1 MRKTKESLY
10 LAAIRLHQKIRGGLP
25 KNWHEKNFTD
35 TKHENDQVKKILKE
49 INKSYD
55 SRSLFE
61 IASEAHQKAFG
72 SLPFELGEQATD
84 DATALQ
90 ILLPFELGEQ
100 ATDDASALQ
109 ILPPFEWGEQATD
122 DATALQIL
130 KSIVDGIP
138 YNETQNEYDPI
149 TPRWRKF
156 LN

>member
-10 LAAIRLHQKIRGGLP
+10 LAAIRLNQKISGELP

-35 TKHENDQVKKILKE
+35 TEHENEQVKKILKE
-49 INKSYD
+49 ISKTYD

-84 DATALQ
+84 DASALQ
-90 ILLPFELGEQ
+90 ILLPFEC
-100 ATDDASALQ
+100 
-109 ILPPFEWGEQATD
+109 GEQATD

-149 TPRWRKF
+149 TPRWR
-156 LN
+156 NITS

>member
-10 LAAIRLHQKIRGGLP
+10 LAAIRLNQKISGELP

-35 TKHENDQVKKILKE
+35 TEHENEQVKKILKE
-49 INKSYD
+49 ISKAYD

-72 SLPFELGEQATD
+72 SLPFELV
-84 DATALQ
+84 
-90 ILLPFELGEQ
+90 
-100 ATDDASALQ
+100 
-109 ILPPFEWGEQATD
+109 EQATD

-130 KSIVDGIP
+130 KPIVDGIP

>member
-10 LAAIRLHQKIRGGLP
+10 LAAIRLNQKISGELP

-35 TKHENDQVKKILKE
+35 TEHENEQVKKILKE
-49 INKSYD
+49 ISKTYD

-84 DATALQ
+84 DAK
-90 ILLPFELGEQ
+90 
-100 ATDDASALQ
+100 ALQ

>member
-84 DATALQ
+84 DAIALQ

-100 ATDDASALQ
+100 ATN
-109 ILPPFEWGEQATD
+109 

>member
-72 SLPFELGEQATD
+72 SLPFELGEQATN
-84 DATALQ
+84 
-90 ILLPFELGEQ
+90 
-100 ATDDASALQ
+100 
-109 ILPPFEWGEQATD
+109 

-149 TPRWRKF
+149 TPRWRK
-156 LN
+156 LPN

>member
-84 DATALQ
+84 DAIALQ

-100 ATDDASALQ
+100 ATN
-109 ILPPFEWGEQATD
+109 

-149 TPRWRKF
+149 TPRWRK
-156 LN
+156 LPN

>member
-10 LAAIRLHQKIRGGLP
+10 LAAIRLNQKISGELP

-35 TKHENDQVKKILKE
+35 TKHENEQVKKILKE
-49 INKSYD
+49 ISKAYD

-84 DATALQ
+84 DAT
-90 ILLPFELGEQ
+90 
-100 ATDDASALQ
+100 ALQ

>member
-10 LAAIRLHQKIRGGLP
+10 LAAIRLNQKISGELP

-35 TKHENDQVKKILKE
+35 TEHENTQVKKILKE
-49 INKSYD
+49 ISKAYD

-84 DATALQ
+84 DATAFQ

-100 ATDDASALQ
+100 ATDDAS
-109 ILPPFEWGEQATD
+109 
-122 DATALQIL
+122 ALQIL

>member
-35 TKHENDQVKKILKE
+35 SKHENDQVKKILKE
-49 INKSYD
+49 INKAYD
-55 SRSLFE
+55 SRGLLE
-61 IASEAHQKAFG
+61 IATEAHQKAFG
-72 SLPFELGEQATD
+72 SLPCELGEQATD

-90 ILLPFELGEQ
+90 ILLPFELVEK
-100 ATDDASALQ
+100 
-109 ILPPFEWGEQATD
+109 ATD

-138 YNETQNEYDPI
+138 YNETQNKYDPI
-149 TPRWRKF
+149 SPKWR
-156 LN
+156 NIIS

>member
-1 MRKTKESLY
+1 MRRTKESLY
-10 LAAIRLHQKIRGGLP
+10 LAAIRLHQKISGGLP

-35 TKHENDQVKKILKE
+35 TKHENEQVKKILKE
-49 INKSYD
+49 ISKKYD

-84 DATALQ
+84 NATALQ
-90 ILLPFELGEQ
+90 ILL
-100 ATDDASALQ
+100 
-109 ILPPFEWGEQATD
+109 PFEWGEQATD

-149 TPRWRKF
+149 TPRWRK
-156 LN
+156 LPN